1 MKTLAVRVALAVAFT
16 VSLSSGCR
24 IEDEP
29 PVAED
34 QARPIDRRSYDLGAI
49 GAFAEM
55 VDAGVKRL
63 ALSAPLS
70 PADMDALVEDARR
83 VAADHGVEVYRETD
97 FLVTDLF
104 PADLTEG
111 RHVLLIY
118 RGATKQE
125 YMDLKVV
132 KQRLIE
138 SGSYDAAARVSLAR
152 SLGGLL
158 SYSEE
163 KIDASLAARDPGR

>member
-1 MKTLAVRVALAVAFT
+1 MVFGLC
-16 VSLSSGCR
+16 SGCW

-29 PVAED
+29 CALKD
-34 QARPIDRRSYDLGAI
+34 QAPPIDRRSYDLGAI

-55 VDAGVKRL
+55 VDAGVKKL

-83 VAADHGVEVYRETD
+83 IAADHGVEVYRETG

-111 RHVLLIY
+111 KHVLLIY
-118 RGATKQE
+118 SGATKQE
-125 YMDLKVV
+125 YLDLKAA

-138 SGSYDAAARVSLAR
+138 SDSYDAAARISLAR
-152 SLGGLL
+152 RLGGLL
-158 SYSEE
+158 SYSDE
-163 KIDASLAARDPGR
+163 KITALLAANGTGR

>member
-1 MKTLAVRVALAVAFT
+1 MKSLTVTAALVLAFIVG
-16 VSLSSGCR
+16 LSNSCR

-29 PVAED
+29 PATED
-34 QARPIDRRSYDLGAI
+34 QAPPIDRRSYDLGAI

-55 VDAGVKRL
+55 VDAGVKTL

-70 PADMDALVEDARR
+70 PAEMDALVEDARR
-83 VAADHGVEVYRETD
+83 ITANHAVEVYRETD

-111 RHVLLIY
+111 KHVLLIY
-118 RGATKQE
+118 RGTTKQD
-125 YMDLKVV
+125 YLDLKVA

-138 SGSYDAAARVSLAR
+138 SDRYDAAARVSLAR
-152 SLGGLL
+152 RLGGLL
-158 SYSEE
+158 SYTEE
-163 KIDASLAARDPGR
+163 KIDALLAARDPDR

>member
-1 MKTLAVRVALAVAFT
+1 MRSLTVRIALVTACT
-16 VSLSSGCR
+16 VFPSNGCT

-29 PVAED
+29 PEVED
-34 QARPIDRRSYDLGAI
+34 QALQIDRRSYDLGAI

-70 PADMDALVEDARR
+70 PAEMDALAADARR
-83 VAADHGVEVYRETD
+83 IAADHGVEVYRETE

-104 PADLTEG
+104 PADLTDG
-111 RHVLLIY
+111 KHVLLIY

-125 YMDLKVV
+125 YLDLKVA

-138 SGSYDAAARVSLAR
+138 SDSYDAAARVSVAR
-152 SLGGLL
+152 RLGNLL
-158 SYSEE
+158 SYTEE
-163 KIDASLAARDPGR
+163 KIDALLAARDSDR